1 MSFPLWKK
9 WLPQIPCNSKQEGL
23 NQGERGESFSPLFF
37 AMTILNLGRIGD
49 NINLLPVLYS
59 EHLAGRRPTIVT
71 SGKYSDLFDGVSYCD
86 VKRYSGDP
94 VELSNAIGLCQGLP
108 DLRVAQVF
116 MHPNETRRESTYT
129 LESYRLGRF
138 RDLWRKFPY
147 VIDQRD
153 PTREQKLLENIEG
166 PFIGVASLGVSSP
179 FANSEQ
185 LINGLRL
192 RFPDHTILDLS
203 KVKAERIY
211 DLLGILDRASCLV
224 TIDTAHL
231 WLANVAKCPTVALVN
246 DGWRGSPP
254 PVTATSTFRYWDFQL
269 DSVCD
274 EVEKTLL
281 GVGDL
286 VGIVDRFG
294 QEKRHSEALESQ
306 KRAFTTLLTTQGIG
320 RTAQSIGDPRPLP
333 MLKDMLTKAIKFSRG
348 RDTIVWTNDDVTI
361 LNLDLVKD
369 HVGKFGAVGIR
380 RDPDHIGRELFAFR
394 WDWLADRLFTFPDC
408 AVASPWFDL
417 AVASWIRRE
426 FGWTPTLD
434 NLGKDFYPCEIP
446 NDGIFI
452 HPPHESSWVGD
463 KERYPAAQWNHH
475 IFKQLIK

>member
-1 MSFPLWKK
+1 
-9 WLPQIPCNSKQEGL
+9 
-23 NQGERGESFSPLFF
+23 
-37 AMTILNLGRIGD
+37 MTILNLGRIGD

-71 SGKYSDLFDGVSYCD
+71 SGRYSDLFDGVSYCD

-94 VELSNAIGLCQGLP
+94 AELGNAIGLCQGLP

-116 MHPNETRRESTYT
+116 MHPNETRQESTYA

-153 PTREQKLLENIEG
+153 PAREQKLLENIDG
-166 PFIGVASLGVSSP
+166 PFIGVAPLGVSSP
-179 FANSEQ
+179 FANREQ
-185 LINGLRL
+185 MISGLQS
-192 RFPDHTILDLS
+192 RFPEHKIVDLS
-203 KVKAERIY
+203 KIQGEKFH

-231 WLANVAKCPTVALVN
+231 WLANAAKCPTVALVN

-254 PVTATSTFRYWDFQL
+254 PVTATSTFRYKDFQV

-281 GVGDL
+281 PAGQTWA
-286 VGIVDRFG
+286 IVDRFG
-294 QEKRHSEALESQ
+294 QEKRHREAFKSQ
-306 KRAFTTLLTTQGIG
+306 ETAFNHLLTTKSIA
-320 RTAQSIGDPRPLP
+320 RTAKEIGDSRPLP
-333 MLKDMLTKAIKFSRG
+333 MLKEMMGKAVKFASG
-348 RDTIVWTNDDVTI
+348 RDIIVWTNDDVSI
-361 LNLDLVKD
+361 LDLTPVVN
-369 HVGKFGAVGIR
+369 HVRKFGAVGVR

-394 WDWLADRLFTFPDC
+394 WDWLADRLYNFPDC

-417 AVASWIRRE
+417 AVAAWIRRQ
-426 FGWTPTLD
+426 FGWFSDMD
-434 NLGKDFYPCEIP
+434 NLGKDLYPCEIP
-446 NDGIFI
+446 NDAILY
-452 HPPHESSWVGD
+452 HPPHPSSWTGSMEAPAS
-463 KERYPAAQWNHH
+463 KWNER
-475 IFKQLIK
+475 IFKMML